1 MQNGRNDFIEQ
12 KSMLIEVITPIC
24 MGNNNALSYLD
35 YLYDRDRKKVYM
47 LNQHEW
53 FNYLSRHSVL
63 PRYITNLEKNSPKAP
78 YQWLTTKSGLGANA
92 ITLEK
97 LGKALK
103 TEIEVFKNLQLDNSG
118 AKIQPTVRLVAG
130 NIYIPGSAIKG
141 MLRTAILF
149 HLIRQKNNEKLRKEY
164 WNKVVKE
171 IHSIENKKIDE
182 IKAKLEELDNELEN
196 YLLKIKTEKDF
207 TDDTCSN
214 DCLRGVRCGDAMLVD
229 GMPNGKRRNVPTAI
243 VKKIDIKDKPYK
255 PNEINVYF
263 ETIRPGTKFQFTLTL
278 EKPLLANIGISS
290 VDDLMKILE
299 EYYQSLNKVL
309 MEGFPNRHDLFTK
322 MRKGNAYLGRNT
334 GFLHKSL
341 LWALADTPKDA
352 VPVIRT
358 ILHNEFEDHKHNMDK
373 QISPH
378 MLKCVKFGKELQ
390 LMGGVRIYRV

>member
-171 IHSIENKKIDE
+171 IHSIENKK
-182 IKAKLEELDNELEN
+182 N
-196 YLLKIKTEKDF
+196 
-207 TDDTCSN
+207 
-214 DCLRGVRCGDAMLVD
+214 
-229 GMPNGKRRNVPTAI
+229 RRN
-243 VKKIDIKDKPYK
+243 
-255 PNEINVYF
+255 
-263 ETIRPGTKFQFTLTL
+263 
-278 EKPLLANIGISS
+278 
-290 VDDLMKILE
+290 
-299 EYYQSLNKVL
+299 
-309 MEGFPNRHDLFTK
+309 
-322 MRKGNAYLGRNT
+322 
-334 GFLHKSL
+334 
-341 LWALADTPKDA
+341 
-352 VPVIRT
+352 
-358 ILHNEFEDHKHNMDK
+358 
-373 QISPH
+373 
-378 MLKCVKFGKELQ
+378 
-390 LMGGVRIYRV
+390 